1 MAFFKFTKRTTFHA
15 VGNSVSGPFDL
26 AAYKV
31 NCSTY
36 ILFIQSAFEIFN
48 IIQNDVTTHL
58 KGAKNNTSQWKY
70 VLQLRNIAV

>member
-1 MAFFKFTKRTTFHA
+1 MFCKWHYL
-15 VGNSVSGPFDL
+15 NSQKEPHSKLLVIQFSGPFDL
-26 AAYKV
+26 AAYNV

-58 KGAKNNTSQWKY
+58 KGAKNNTSQWKC
-70 VLQLRNIAV
+70 VL